1 MREEKKPDA
10 KKLAASSSASAAQKV
25 VHSNDLFLKS
35 VGQFSAI
42 QLRIFLYLLSQ
53 LPRKKMDEIPAI
65 NVDIKTLNALI
76 DLSPTERDSFHLKK
90 VLDNLATLPA
100 TVMDVDGNI
109 IMTTWF
115 DFIRVSSDG
124 DSFIFQIQSILKP
137 FLMELTGQFAIYQ
150 LGYILSMKS
159 SHAMRLYDFLKTI
172 AYKNTYEVPLDELR
186 QYLGLVEFNDDGE
199 IIGYRLPTYK
209 EFNRQ
214 VLKPCIDQI
223 NEKTDLMVS
232 YEPRK
237 SPTDRRVISSILF
250 TVAMK
255 QNPPVVTSTLPSSRY
270 GQAELVYLDKS
281 TIQADPSKGL
291 AMQPPHIPAAIF
303 HPAKRENYR
312 ILSQSE
318 VDELIDDI
326 DKKV

>member
-150 LGYILSMKS
+150 LGYNQSMKS
-159 SHAMRLYDFLKTI
+159 SHAMRL
-172 AYKNTYEVPLDELR
+172 
-186 QYLGLVEFNDDGE
+186 
-199 IIGYRLPTYK
+199 
-209 EFNRQ
+209 
-214 VLKPCIDQI
+214 
-223 NEKTDLMVS
+223 
-232 YEPRK
+232 
-237 SPTDRRVISSILF
+237 
-250 TVAMK
+250 
-255 QNPPVVTSTLPSSRY
+255 
-270 GQAELVYLDKS
+270 
-281 TIQADPSKGL
+281 
-291 AMQPPHIPAAIF
+291 
-303 HPAKRENYR
+303 
-312 ILSQSE
+312 
-318 VDELIDDI
+318 
-326 DKKV
+326 

>member
-137 FLMELTGQFAIYQ
+137 FLMELPGQFAI
-150 LGYILSMKS
+150 
-159 SHAMRLYDFLKTI
+159 
-172 AYKNTYEVPLDELR
+172 
-186 QYLGLVEFNDDGE
+186 
-199 IIGYRLPTYK
+199 
-209 EFNRQ
+209 
-214 VLKPCIDQI
+214 
-223 NEKTDLMVS
+223 
-232 YEPRK
+232 
-237 SPTDRRVISSILF
+237 
-250 TVAMK
+250 
-255 QNPPVVTSTLPSSRY
+255 
-270 GQAELVYLDKS
+270 
-281 TIQADPSKGL
+281 
-291 AMQPPHIPAAIF
+291 
-303 HPAKRENYR
+303 
-312 ILSQSE
+312 
-318 VDELIDDI
+318 
-326 DKKV
+326 